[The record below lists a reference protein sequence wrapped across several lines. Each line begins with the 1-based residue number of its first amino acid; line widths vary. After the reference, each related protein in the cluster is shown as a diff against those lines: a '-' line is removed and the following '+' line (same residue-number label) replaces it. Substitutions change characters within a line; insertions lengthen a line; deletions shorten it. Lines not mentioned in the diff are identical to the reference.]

1 MNALVWFVTIP
12 LRSLQR
18 GRLGRRSILLFAI
31 LVWLGIAGGD
41 ANALQR
47 GLSLSLAP
55 TIDYVLWDSDLGLRD
70 ASMYGGR
77 LSLNFGRIVSLQGH
91 YLTNDKVHTD
101 LGAIHYDGEPI
112 GFSNNQELR
121 VNRYGAD
128 LLFNLG
134 LDQSFAPFIRIGGGV
149 IQFQPKENR
158 NFDVIALS
166 AGAGLRFAL
175 IGRLHVQLYAED
187 LMFRMDRQMLVP
199 DAESTQNPP
208 PMDPDRN
215 DIRHNVAFGGNI
227 ILNLGGHSSDQETAL
242 DRAIRSRYDGG
253 LFGGSWLV
261 EPYVGRVKFD
271 SHAGLDDQP
280 FAGVRT
286 GFNFGQL
293 IGLRGYYW
301 RGMNDHFDDTDPVQS
316 YGGEAQFN
324 LNTGQGAIPYLLLGA
339 GQLDFLKDYY
349 DESNLTRSDKTML
362 IVGGGL
368 GFTLGRHIRVNA
380 GARDYIFSESD
391 PEALAEPGELLH
403 NFAYSAG
410 LTFLFGGKQSSRAD
424 VDAFGR
430 ERYTPAS
437 TPSRQGELPPV
448 PEGTTPVAAPEPSG
462 WADMPPD
469 RTSGRTTEYLVL
481 PDSLMAVR
489 TYQGDRIV
497 AIPVPEVGEIY
508 IRYGEP
514 GGVKITSEYY
524 PQQPAETA
532 AAMAMPDS
540 VPPIISSSVLSDD
553 ERMELLSRRL
563 EERLGDRLEK
573 RIDECLKTLA
583 PSTEGPAPQSV
594 VVNAPSTAAAGAESA
609 GTAGEKTADRKIFHT
624 YAGVNI
630 DAPSQFVL
638 GARLDVGSIANNKSL
653 RFVPELAFGFFNTGS
668 VLLVGNAMYNFGPLP
683 GTDQI
688 APYVFGGL
696 GLIRFG
702 EGLDRD
708 RTEGVLNLGYGI
720 TKPIGNW
727 IGFIEHQ
734 GIDLFNLNR
743 INAGIRWVRN

>member
-1 MNALVWFVTIP
+1 M
-12 LRSLQR
+12 
-18 GRLGRRSILLFAI
+18 
-31 LVWLGIAGGD
+31 
-41 ANALQR
+41 
-47 GLSLSLAP
+47 
-55 TIDYVLWDSDLGLRD
+55 
-70 ASMYGGR
+70 
-77 LSLNFGRIVSLQGH
+77 
-91 YLTNDKVHTD
+91 
-101 LGAIHYDGEPI
+101 
-112 GFSNNQELR
+112 
-121 VNRYGAD
+121 
-128 LLFNLG
+128 LFNLG
-134 LDQSFAPFIRIGGGV
+134 LNQSFAPFIRIGGGV
-149 IQFQPKENR
+149 MQFQPKENR

-187 LMFRMDRQMLVP
+187 LMFRIDRQMLVP

-208 PMDPDRN
+208 PVDPDRN
-215 DIRHNVAFGGNI
+215 DIRHNIAFGGNI
-227 ILNLGGHSSDQETAL
+227 ILNLGGHSSDQETEL

-339 GQLDFLKDYY
+339 GQLDFLKNYY

-368 GFTLGRHIRVNA
+368 GFTLGRHMRVNA

-437 TPSRQGELPPV
+437 TPSWQGELPPV

-462 WADMPPD
+462 RADMPPD

-524 PQQPAETA
+524 PQPPAETA
-532 AAMAMPDS
+532 GRWQCRI
-540 VPPIISSSVLSDD
+540 VF
-553 ERMELLSRRL
+553 RRL
-563 EERLGDRLEK
+563 YQVQFSLMM
-573 RIDECLKTLA
+573 
-583 PSTEGPAPQSV
+583 
-594 VVNAPSTAAAGAESA
+594 NAWSFSHDG
-609 GTAGEKTADRKIFHT
+609 
-624 YAGVNI
+624 
-630 DAPSQFVL
+630 
-638 GARLDVGSIANNKSL
+638 L
-653 RFVPELAFGFFNTGS
+653 RNGWATVWRR
-668 VLLVGNAMYNFGPLP
+668 
-683 GTDQI
+683 
-688 APYVFGGL
+688 GL
-696 GLIRFG
+696 
-702 EGLDRD
+702 
-708 RTEGVLNLGYGI
+708 TNV
-720 TKPIGNW
+720 
-727 IGFIEHQ
+727 
-734 GIDLFNLNR
+734 
-743 INAGIRWVRN
+743 